1 MTNKEL
7 IEIFVKIRNIMSKN
21 ILMVNGRPVK
31 NTTKKDVYKFVEFL
45 QSIFMSNLIKDD
57 YINEETLKLIYEKLV
72 EYKDLWGK
80 NE

>member
-1 MTNKEL
+1 MKEKEL
-7 IEIFVKIRNIMSKN
+7 IEIFVKIRYIMSKN